1 MAIAGLHSVSVLD
14 SSFLRD
20 SQSQASR
27 RRGDGRSGGNR
38 SSSLLQMWR
47 EIEDEHAV
55 SQVQGRAGEVV
66 LERRNNGSI
75 ADVSLENAPDSP
87 EIGDRRGLED
97 VVLRESE
104 SDTWSQSQS
113 QNESH
118 DDNEDLNNSSCENSS
133 VFGEVERERV
143 RRVFRE
149 WMNSGSN
156 VSRRSESPR
165 GEWLGETEQERVRVI
180 REWVQTS
187 SEQRSV
193 SSRDNREQP
202 HAEIGTQIER
212 VRDGFVANHSEGQ
225 NEYTRRS
232 MRKLRGRQVML
243 DMLKKAERERQR
255 EIHELLDHQAV
266 SRFPHRNRI
275 QALLRGRFLRN
286 DRSVDHNRSTSV
298 AESELGLLRQRQT
311 VSGLREGFFSRMDS
325 TGCSQATSNLSD
337 TSSNIDIDFNT
348 NEQTGESSSCMFIE
362 PTNVRDNRVGISGDH
377 CLEGI
382 TSESLDC
389 QESTAHVE
397 GNQLQCLQIESV
409 DRHSSFSDGCE
420 RRDYTGQNVEVVAI
434 RDREHN
440 NNQVSSEVHNEQS
453 ELGDISNGENNSS
466 NQSDYTESNVVDDV
480 NGSGAL
486 EEQLEQIVENEGSG
500 WHQSNTEWRNSTD
513 ENVDDNQLRN
523 TANEWPE
530 NSWVNEDVENP
541 HLQEASEVWQEDSG
555 FQEAVENW
563 LGGPSDQETAPSS
576 RVHSYYFPDDDNV
589 HNVELRELHSR
600 RRVSNLL
607 GSSFRASL
615 DQLIQSYVERQGHA
629 NMEWDPEE
637 AAPSANLEQQSQD
650 QIVDQEGTVNSPLD
664 LPSLPTPPTP
674 PLWDQHPHGDN
685 WSHNDDLEIINDLRL
700 DMARLQQRMNTM
712 QRMLEACMDM
722 QLELQR
728 SIKQEV
734 SAALNRSA
742 GSSGIRECDS
752 LDDNSKWECVRKGL
766 CCICCESNIDSLLYR
781 CGHLCTCSGCA
792 NELLQSR
799 RNCPMCHAPVLEVIR
814 TYSIL

>member
-1 MAIAGLHSVSVLD
+1 
-14 SSFLRD
+14 
-20 SQSQASR
+20 
-27 RRGDGRSGGNR
+27 
-38 SSSLLQMWR
+38 
-47 EIEDEHAV
+47 
-55 SQVQGRAGEVV
+55 
-66 LERRNNGSI
+66 
-75 ADVSLENAPDSP
+75 
-87 EIGDRRGLED
+87 
-97 VVLRESE
+97 
-104 SDTWSQSQS
+104 
-113 QNESH
+113 
-118 DDNEDLNNSSCENSS
+118 
-133 VFGEVERERV
+133 
-143 RRVFRE
+143 
-149 WMNSGSN
+149 
-156 VSRRSESPR
+156 
-165 GEWLGETEQERVRVI
+165 
-180 REWVQTS
+180 
-187 SEQRSV
+187 
-193 SSRDNREQP
+193 
-202 HAEIGTQIER
+202 
-212 VRDGFVANHSEGQ
+212 
-225 NEYTRRS
+225 
-232 MRKLRGRQVML
+232 
-243 DMLKKAERERQR
+243 
-255 EIHELLDHQAV
+255 
-266 SRFPHRNRI
+266 
-275 QALLRGRFLRN
+275 
-286 DRSVDHNRSTSV
+286 
-298 AESELGLLRQRQT
+298 
-311 VSGLREGFFSRMDS
+311 MDS

-600 RRVSNLL
+600 YVKSKDELVQL
-607 GSSFRASL
+607 SF
-615 DQLIQSYVERQGHA
+615 
-629 NMEWDPEE
+629 
-637 AAPSANLEQQSQD
+637 
-650 QIVDQEGTVNSPLD
+650 
-664 LPSLPTPPTP
+664 
-674 PLWDQHPHGDN
+674 
-685 WSHNDDLEIINDLRL
+685 
-700 DMARLQQRMNTM
+700 
-712 QRMLEACMDM
+712 
-722 QLELQR
+722 
-728 SIKQEV
+728 
-734 SAALNRSA
+734 
-742 GSSGIRECDS
+742 
-752 LDDNSKWECVRKGL
+752 
-766 CCICCESNIDSLLYR
+766 
-781 CGHLCTCSGCA
+781 
-792 NELLQSR
+792 
-799 RNCPMCHAPVLEVIR
+799 
-814 TYSIL
+814 